1 LDQDVP
7 LGKASTGPNHNINKS
22 PTSRPNTNKKSFE
35 DNLHGDEVRSMP
47 TQAFYVKFQTPKD
60 VANATLE
67 VVKLVRS
74 SGKLKKGINEV
85 TRAVERGQAKFVVI
99 AEDVDPPEIVAFL
112 PILCDEKRVPY
123 VYVPSKK
130 DLGEAAGLEVAASAV
145 AIIDPG
151 EAKGYLEELIKKVN
165 EIRGR
170 AK

>member
-1 LDQDVP
+1 
-7 LGKASTGPNHNINKS
+7 
-22 PTSRPNTNKKSFE
+22 
-35 DNLHGDEVRSMP
+35 MP

-60 VANATLE
+60 MANATLE

-112 PILCDEKRVPY
+112 PILCDEKRIPY

-151 EAKGYLEELIKKVN
+151 EAKGYLEELVKKVN
-165 EIRGR
+165 DIRGR
-170 AK
+170 AR

>member
-1 LDQDVP
+1 L
-7 LGKASTGPNHNINKS
+7 S
-22 PTSRPNTNKKSFE
+22 

-47 TQAFYVKFQTPKD
+47 AQAFYVKFQTPKD

-67 VVKLVRS
+67 VIKLVRN
-74 SGKLKKGINEV
+74 SGRLKKGINEV

-130 DLGEAAGLEVAASAV
+130 DLGAAAGLEVSASAV
-145 AIIDPG
+145 AVIDPG
-151 EAKGYLEELIKKVN
+151 EAKAYLEELVKKVN
-165 EIRGR
+165 EIRGK
-170 AK
+170 AT